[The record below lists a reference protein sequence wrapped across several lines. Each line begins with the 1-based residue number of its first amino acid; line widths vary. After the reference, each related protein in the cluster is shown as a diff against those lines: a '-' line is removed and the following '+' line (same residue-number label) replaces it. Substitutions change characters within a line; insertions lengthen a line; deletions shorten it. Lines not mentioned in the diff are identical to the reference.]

1 MTTNLKKTFLTG
13 MCALIGGTALWL
25 STGHAVDGV
34 KSDTKPAPAKASV
47 TISRTPIA
55 KETKAATSFAPVVKK
70 VGPAVVNIH
79 TSKTAKLTGKE
90 GMNSFEQL
98 FGRRGGPRQMP
109 APYKQRSLGS
119 GVVVTADGY
128 ILTNDHV
135 VDGADEIKVTFE
147 KDKTE
152 YTAKVIGR
160 DPKTDIAVLKID
172 AKDLPASTLGDSETL
187 EVGDRVMAVGN
198 PFGIGQTVTM
208 GIVSA
213 LGRGGMGIEDYE
225 DFIQTDASI
234 NPGNSGGALVDMEGR
249 LVGINTAILSRSG
262 GNQGLGFAVP
272 VNLVRH
278 VMDELVKSGKV
289 SRGYLG
295 VMIQDVTPD
304 LAKNFNL
311 KETTGALVSEVT
323 ENSAAGEA
331 GLKPGDVIIEFNG
344 KQIRDGRSLRNNAGL
359 LSPGT
364 KTDVKVLRDGKER
377 TFKVALRELPGEK
390 ATASN
395 GSASEGSEEV
405 LAGVGVGDLTAD
417 VRQQLK
423 LPAYVK
429 GAIITEVTPGS
440 AAYDAGLREGD
451 VVQEINR
458 KPITGAEDAVKATS
472 NVKERLTLVRVW
484 SKGGSRFMV
493 VDETK
498 QK

>member
-1 MTTNLKKTFLTG
+1 MNTSLKKTFVT
-13 MCALIGGTALWL
+13 AITAIIGGTALWL
-25 STGHAVDGV
+25 STGQAVDGV
-34 KSDTKPAPAKASV
+34 KGDTKPAPSKASV
-47 TISRTPIA
+47 TVDNAPIA
-55 KETKAATSFAPVVKK
+55 KETKVATSFAPIVKK
-70 VGPAVVNIH
+70 VAPAVVSIH
-79 TSKTAKLTGKE
+79 TSKTARLRGME
-90 GMNSFEQL
+90 GMNPFEQF
-98 FGRRGGPRQMP
+98 FGVPRGQRR
-109 APYKQRSLGS
+109 APVPFKERSLGS
-119 GVVVTADGY
+119 GVVVTPDGY

-152 YTAKVIGR
+152 HLAKVVGR

-172 AKDLPASTLGDSETL
+172 AKNLPVATLGDSETI

-198 PFGIGQTVTM
+198 PFGIGQTVTV

-213 LGRGGMGIEDYE
+213 VGRGGIGIEDYE

-272 VNLVRH
+272 VTLARH
-278 VMDELVKSGKV
+278 VMDELVKSGKIT
-289 SRGYLG
+289 RGYLG
-295 VMIQDVTPD
+295 VLIQDVTPE
-304 LAKNFNL
+304 LAKTFNL
-311 KETTGALVSEVT
+311 KDTTGALISEIT

-331 GLKPGDVIIEFNG
+331 GLKPGDVVTEFNG
-344 KQIRDGRSLRNNAGL
+344 KKIRDGRSLRNSAGL

-390 ATASN
+390 SVAAGNPDGEAT
-395 GSASEGSEEV
+395 EEA
-405 LAGVGVGDLTAD
+405 LAGVGVGDLTPEL
-417 VRQQLK
+417 RQQLK
-423 LPAYVK
+423 LPAHIK
-429 GAIITEVTPGS
+429 GAIITDINPGS

-451 VVQEINR
+451 VIQEINR
-458 KPITGAEDAVKATS
+458 KPITSAEDAVTATT
-472 NVKERLTLVRVW
+472 NVKERRTLVRAW
-484 SKGGSRFMV
+484 GNGGSRFIV

>member
-1 MTTNLKKTFLTG
+1 
-13 MCALIGGTALWL
+13 
-25 STGHAVDGV
+25 
-34 KSDTKPAPAKASV
+34 
-47 TISRTPIA
+47 
-55 KETKAATSFAPVVKK
+55 
-70 VGPAVVNIH
+70 
-79 TSKTAKLTGKE
+79 
-90 GMNSFEQL
+90 
-98 FGRRGGPRQMP
+98 
-109 APYKQRSLGS
+109 
-119 GVVVTADGY
+119 
-128 ILTNDHV
+128 
-135 VDGADEIKVTFE
+135 
-147 KDKTE
+147 
-152 YTAKVIGR
+152 
-160 DPKTDIAVLKID
+160 
-172 AKDLPASTLGDSETL
+172 
-187 EVGDRVMAVGN
+187 MAVGN

-262 GNQGLGFAVP
+262 GNQGVGFAVP

-295 VMIQDVTPD
+295 VMIQDVTPE
-304 LAKNFNL
+304 LAKTFNL
-311 KETTGALVSEVT
+311 KETTGALIGEVT
-323 ENSAAGEA
+323 EDSAAAEA
-331 GLKPGDVIIEFNG
+331 GLKPGDVITEFNG
-344 KQIRDGRSLRNNAGL
+344 KKIRDGRSLRNNAGL

-395 GSASEGSEEV
+395 GSAGEGAEEV
-405 LAGVGVGDLTAD
+405 LAGVGVGDLTPEL
-417 VRQQLK
+417 RQQLK
-423 LPAYVK
+423 LPPHVK
-429 GAIITEVTPGS
+429 GAIITDIAPNS

-451 VVQEINR
+451 VIQEINR
-458 KPITGAEDAVKATS
+458 RPIASAEEAVKATS
-472 NVKERLTLVRVW
+472 NVKERRTLVRAW
-484 SKGGSRFMV
+484 GNGGSRFIV